1 MVGTTLS
8 GRYTLTERIA
18 SGGMGEVWQ
27 ARDGVLGRTVAVKVL
42 RPNAEDEPRFAQ
54 RFHDE
59 ARHSASL
66 SHANIA
72 TVYDYGEDAGTAYL
86 VMELVRGT
94 PLSQL
99 IATRGALGPALTR
112 SIIGQAALALAAAHE
127 KGVIH
132 RDVKPANIIVTPEG
146 IAKLT
151 DFGIARALDSSSHT
165 RTGEVVGT
173 PHYLSPEQALG
184 HPATGASDLYA
195 LGIVAHE
202 MLTGRRPFDSGSAVA
217 TALAQVHDAPPPL
230 PADVPEDLRA
240 VVDQCL
246 DKDPS
251 RRPRSAAAMAA
262 ALGHT
267 VPGLSSAVEALDLTD
282 PGFALPGAGSS
293 YGAGSPAS
301 PGMPASAPTMAVP
314 PPRPESAPTWVLP
327 TAAGA
332 VGAGGA
338 MAGAAAGAA
347 GPAGA
352 AGEGGVGGVGGAG
365 GPAGG
370 VDQLGGRY
378 DEDEDDPDRI
388 SPWWFV
394 VGAIALGLI
403 AFFLWQLIGPGGSTP
418 QPRRTTYVTVYPTT
432 TTSSTTTIPTTSTT
446 TTTTTTSEATVVV
459 DLGAYLHRPAT
470 EVVPELKA
478 LPVRVRTQDFVTTEY
493 PPGTVLNIE
502 PSGPLVRGSTVLVS
516 IAVAPPTSSTGP
528 TG

>member
-195 LGIVAHE
+195 LGVVAHE

-282 PGFALPGAGSS
+282 PGFALPGA
-293 YGAGSPAS
+293 
-301 PGMPASAPTMAVP
+301 
-314 PPRPESAPTWVLP
+314 PRPESAPTSVLP

-332 VGAGGA
+332 AGAGGA
-338 MAGAAAGAA
+338 MAGAAAGA
-347 GPAGA
+347 
-352 AGEGGVGGVGGAG
+352 GGVGGVGGAG

-446 TTTTTTSEATVVV
+446 TTTTTTSEATVAV

-478 LPVRVRTQDFVTTEY
+478 LPVRVRTQDFITTEY

>member
-27 ARDGVLGRTVAVKVL
+27 ARDGVLGRIVAVKVL

-94 PLSQL
+94 PLSRL

-184 HPATGASDLYA
+184 RPATGASDLYA
-195 LGIVAHE
+195 LGVVAHE
-202 MLTGRRPFDSGSAVA
+202 MLTGRRPFDAGSAVA

-230 PADVPEDLRA
+230 PADTPNDLRA
-240 VVDQCL
+240 VIDQCL

-282 PGFALPGAGSS
+282 PGFAVPGSS
-293 YGAGSPAS
+293 GPGSGR
-301 PGMPASAPTMAVP
+301 PGSAAPGSVAPGVGAPTMAVP
-314 PPRPESAPTWVLP
+314 APQPTSPP
-327 TAAGA
+327 TALLP
-332 VGAGGA
+332 GAGV
-338 MAGAAAGAA
+338 GAAAGSAL
-347 GPAGA
+347 GAGA
-352 AGEGGVGGVGGAG
+352 AGTGP
-365 GPAGG
+365 GPASTPEGTRG
-370 VDQLGGRY
+370 ARHTAGAHD
-378 DEDEDDPDRI
+378 DEERDPDRI

-394 VGAIALGLI
+394 VSAIALGLI
-403 AFFLWQLIGPGGSTP
+403 AFFLWQIIGPGSKTP
-418 QPRRTTYVTVYPTT
+418 QPRKTTYVTVYPTT
-432 TTSSTTTIPTTSTT
+432 TTSSTTSIPTTSTT

-478 LPVRVRTQDFVTTEY
+478 LPVRVRTQEFITTEY
-493 PPGTVLNIE
+493 PAGTVLNIE

-516 IAVAPPTSSTGP
+516 IAAAPPSLSTGP